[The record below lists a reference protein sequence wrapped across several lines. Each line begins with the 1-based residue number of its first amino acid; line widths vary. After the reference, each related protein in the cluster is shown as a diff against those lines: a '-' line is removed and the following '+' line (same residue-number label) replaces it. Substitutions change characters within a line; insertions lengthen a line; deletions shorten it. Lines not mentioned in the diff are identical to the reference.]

1 MDGSSHRENGR
12 HKSAHTQWMM
22 SQHLTKDQ
30 NNLKLMAIGAERDR
44 AVQDRELAFCERK
57 AAFAERD
64 KAILDLHAAMAELN
78 KAIMERDN
86 AIAVLENA
94 RENGFYNNNRHGCP
108 LDHGTMKHTHNHH
121 HLPQALPLPSQ
132 SSAAPDDHARV
143 MHICDALPL
152 PAASHSGTKAHL
164 VKRMKKEPGLQAS
177 SHKKTLKS
185 PRKNKKA
192 LVELSRSG
200 GDLNT
205 QQIWKDQDLCLNL
218 VAFDES
224 TMAVPVCSCTG
235 IPRQCYKWGSGG
247 WQSSCCTTTL
257 SEYPLPVAP
266 NKRHSRVGGR
276 KMSGSA
282 FNKLLTRLAAEGHDL
297 SMPLDLRDHWA
308 KHGTNRYV
316 TIK

>member
-1 MDGSSHRENGR
+1 MHRLLVWR
-12 HKSAHTQWMM
+12 LSYDLLLLTLQWMM
-22 SQHLTKDQ
+22 SQHQTKDQ

-64 KAILDLHAAMAELN
+64 RAILDLHAAVAELN

-94 RENGFYNNNRHGCP
+94 RENGFYNNSRHGCP

-121 HLPQALPLPSQ
+121 HHHHLPQALALPPQ
-132 SSAAPDDHARV
+132 SSAAPDDHARD
-143 MHICDALPL
+143 MHVCDALPL
-152 PAASHSGTKAHL
+152 SAASHSGTKVHL
-164 VKRMKKEPGLQAS
+164 IKRMKKDQGLQAT
-177 SHKKTLKS
+177 SHKKTSKS

-192 LVELSRSG
+192 LVESARGG
-200 GDLNT
+200 GDLNS
-205 QQIWKDQDLCLNL
+205 QQIWKDQDLGLNL

-224 TMAVPVCSCTG
+224 TMPVPVCSCTG
-235 IPRQCYKWGSGG
+235 IPRQCYKWGS
-247 WQSSCCTTTL
+247 
-257 SEYPLPVAP
+257 
-266 NKRHSRVGGR
+266 GR